1 MLVLRK
7 AWDLSQFFT
16 IISLSI
22 PHMKHK
28 EVYISLNKVLT
39 SVKSPDDV
47 SIWFRPSLEKEDISS
62 MSSVCSKGDYWFST
76 MDMLKQK
83 YKKKST
89 SLG

>member
-22 PHMKHK
+22 PRMKHK

-39 SVKSPDDV
+39 SVKSPDDM
-47 SIWFRPSLEKEDISS
+47 SIWFRPSLEKKIFRQWA
-62 MSSVCSKGDYWFST
+62 VCVRRGIIVFQLWIC
-76 MDMLKQK
+76 
-83 YKKKST
+83 
-89 SLG
+89 